1 MAKWYLNESG
11 ELWRL
16 HDDINEVKKEL
27 QEVAELLGLPV
38 EHEQVFI
45 KWQYRGNNTTDE
57 IHEKYIVPIYFPI
70 SIIDGKWIDTRTGK
84 EWHFNKKD

>member
-57 IHEKYIVPIYFPI
+57 IHEKYIVPIYFPCGHLSLKDWRKLI
-70 SIIDGKWIDTRTGK
+70 SQR
-84 EWHFNKKD
+84 NQQV